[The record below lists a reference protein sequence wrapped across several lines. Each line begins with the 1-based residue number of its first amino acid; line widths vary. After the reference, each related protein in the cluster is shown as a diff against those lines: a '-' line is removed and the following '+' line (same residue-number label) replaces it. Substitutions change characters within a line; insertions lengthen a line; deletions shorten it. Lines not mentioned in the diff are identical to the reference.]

1 MRLIAAHDGKLHTL
15 HPDIHAIGPASDRA
29 FSSSLPDLDALAPGG
44 AFARGAVHEL
54 LTEPQDG
61 KATFIAMLL
70 AMAQGRDS
78 SAPGPSTPCSVST
91 GAIIWCDPAGELYPP
106 AFAAHGFPLDRLFL
120 LQPRSPDPNG
130 KDLIW
135 AASECLR
142 CKGVG
147 AVVAPLQRLSRI
159 EARRLQL
166 AAERGGGVGILL
178 RHTGRHS
185 SQHAAAT
192 RWLVRP
198 TPGSRTI
205 QRWTIQLLHGHG
217 GRVGQTLCLE
227 HCRETNRLHTFNPM
241 ADRQVE
247 PQPAVRAS

>member
-15 HPDIHAIGPASDRA
+15 DSDIPASGPAADKRA
-29 FSSSLPDLDALAPGG
+29 FSSTLPQLDALAPGG

-70 AMAQGRDS
+70 AMAQGDAS
-78 SAPGPSTPCSVST
+78 STRGPSIPFSLST

-106 AFAAHGFPLDRLFL
+106 ALAAHGFPLERLFL
-120 LQPRSPDPNG
+120 LQPKSADP

-147 AVVAPLQRLSRI
+147 AVVAPLEKLSRI

-178 RHTGRHS
+178 RHTGRQS

-198 TPGSRTI
+198 APGSRTI
-205 QRWTIQLLHGHG
+205 QRWTIQLIHGHG
-217 GRVGQTLCLE
+217 GHVGQTLCLE
-227 HCRETNRLHTFNPM
+227 HCRETNSLRTFDPV
-241 ADRQVE
+241 ADRQAE
-247 PQPAVRAS
+247 PQPAAFAS